1 MYNLAKLYYPI
12 TARPDGAGEFTPCK
26 ALQPYIRCFWGTT
39 GGPDGQTRELTA
51 QPDTLPGPLT
61 TREMIIPDTCMD
73 IIWEWDAATGVAGGF
88 FCGINDTPF
97 EVEASGMPEPKVRF
111 AIRFH
116 FWAVHLFAD
125 DHLKDVLNFSG
136 EVDQY
141 FRSFRRELGDRLPE
155 TRTLG
160 ERIAAAE
167 HYLLRRLDQARMSNN
182 GLMNAIHTILH
193 HKGVVSASGLENS
206 TGLSSRQLER
216 LFREYTGISP
226 KKTADLVRFQNVWL
240 NLCRPS
246 PHLRNVQDLVYAYG
260 YSHQSHLN
268 NSFKRYAGR
277 TPLEALAY
285 SRQ

>member
-12 TARPDGAGEFTPCK
+12 TARPDGAGEFIPCK

-39 GGPDGQTRELTA
+39 GEMDGLNVGPEA
-51 QPDTLPGPLT
+51 QPDQPPSALT
-61 TREMIIPDTCMD
+61 RLEMIIPDTCMD
-73 IIWEWDAATGVAGGF
+73 IIWEWEAASGAAGGF

-97 EVEASGMPEPKVRF
+97 EVGASGTPETKIRF

-136 EVDQY
+136 EVEQY

-167 HYLLRRLDQARMSNN
+167 HYLLRRLDQSRMSNN

-193 HKGVVSASGLENS
+193 HKGVVAASGLESS

-216 LFREYTGISP
+216 LFREYIGISP

-246 PHLRNVQDLVYAYG
+246 PHIRNVQDLVYAFG

-285 SRQ
+285 ARQ